1 MKRGTRRKGVATLSA
16 ELLKISPET
25 PDPAAIRYAAEFI
38 RRGELVAVPTDTFY
52 GIAADP
58 FNLAAIGEIYR
69 VKGRPETRALPI
81 LVNSTAQA
89 VSLARDVPYTFHK
102 LAQKFWPG
110 PLTLLVDASNYIP
123 LKVTA
128 YTGQVALRW
137 PKSPIVSALIGLV
150 NGPITGT
157 SGNISGQP
165 ACSTAVELLEQ
176 MGDRL
181 PLILDGGETTG
192 TLASTIVKLEDEDW
206 TIMREGVISN
216 EQIRAA
222 LEEPEEE

>member
-1 MKRGTRRKGVATLSA
+1 VEPAEKGITTLSA

-58 FNLAAIGEIYR
+58 FNLAAIGQIYR

-110 PLTLLVDASNYIP
+110 PLTILVDASNYIP

-128 YTGQVALRW
+128 HTGQVALRW
-137 PKSPIVSALIGLV
+137 PKSPIVSALIDLV
-150 NGPITGT
+150 HGPITGT

-165 ACSTAVELLEQ
+165 ACSSAVELLEQ

-192 TLASTIVKLEDEDW
+192 TLASTIVKLDDEDW
-206 TIMREGVISN
+206 TVMREGVILN